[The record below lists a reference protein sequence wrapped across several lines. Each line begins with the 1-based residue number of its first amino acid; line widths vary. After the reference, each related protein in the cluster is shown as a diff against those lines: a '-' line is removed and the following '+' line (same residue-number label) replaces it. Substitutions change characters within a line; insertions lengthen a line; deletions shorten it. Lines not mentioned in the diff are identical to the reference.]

1 MKVMTVLGTRP
12 EIIRLSRVI
21 EVLDRHAEH
30 VLVHTGQNYDDRLS
44 GLFFRELGIRE
55 PDIFM
60 GVHADGFGEQVGQIL
75 ARSEAL
81 FLEHHPDRVLVLGD
95 TNSGLTAI
103 VARRL
108 GLPVFHM
115 EAGNRCY
122 DDRVPEEVNRR
133 VIDHASTVLMPYTER
148 SRANLLREGIEGQRV
163 YVTGNP
169 IKQVIDHYADRIE
182 SSAVL
187 STLAVQVGAYFLVT
201 MHRAENVDRED
212 RLRALVDALS
222 LLHREYGCPVICSFH
237 PRTRSKVERFGVD
250 VKREGLRF
258 VEPLG
263 FFDFVHLEK
272 SAFCILSDSGTV
284 QEEACIFGVPNVT
297 IRDVTE
303 RPETVEC
310 GSSVL
315 ASADPAWVLRA
326 VRLATGE
333 RRGWNPPA
341 EYLAPLVAETVCR
354 IVTGFH
360 VPDAAEREWS
370 ERLRQ

>member
-1 MKVMTVLGTRP
+1 MRVMTVLGTRP

-21 EVLDRHAEH
+21 ELLDRHAEH

-44 GLFFRELGIRE
+44 GLFFRELEVRE
-55 PDIFM
+55 PDVYM
-60 GVHADGFGEQVGQIL
+60 GVRAAGFAEQVGQIL
-75 ARSEAL
+75 SGVEPL
-81 FLEHHPDRVLVLGD
+81 FLEHGPERLLILGD

-108 GLPVFHM
+108 GIPVFHM

-148 SRANLLREGIEGQRV
+148 SRANLLREGIEGHRIF
-163 YVTGNP
+163 VTGNP

-182 SSAVL
+182 SSTAL
-187 STLAVQVGAYFLVT
+187 SSFGVEAGAYFVVT
-201 MHRAENVDRED
+201 MHRAENVDREG
-212 RLRALVDALS
+212 RLRALVDGLS
-222 LLHREYGCPVICSFH
+222 LLHREYGFPVICSFH
-237 PRTRSKVERFGVD
+237 PRTRSDVERFGVD
-250 VKREGLRF
+250 IDRGGLAF
-258 VEPLG
+258 VEPQG
-263 FFDFVHLEK
+263 FFDFLRLQK

-303 RPETVEC
+303 RPETIEC
-310 GSSVL
+310 GSNVL
-315 ASADPAWVLRA
+315 ASTDPAWMLRS
-326 VRLATGE
+326 VRLVTGE
-333 RRGWNPPA
+333 PRGWRVPA

-354 IVTGFH
+354 IVTGFRI
-360 VPDAAEREWS
+360 PDAAEREWS
-370 ERLRQ
+370 ERVRL